1 MVVLA
6 IVAVDCDGWVP
17 KSSIFSVLSSH
28 SLFIFQPNTSSKFI
42 FALIKPKFLFFWGI
56 FWWWLA
62 ESWVC
67 LINRYL
73 INGLSV
79 LLW

>member
-6 IVAVDCDGWVP
+6 IVAVDCDGWVR

-42 FALIKPKFLFFWGI
+42 FALIKPKFLFLGGFLVVAG
-56 FWWWLA
+56 
-62 ESWVC
+62 
-67 LINRYL
+67 
-73 INGLSV
+73 
-79 LLW
+79 